1 MKSRIV
7 IPMTMLALL
16 WGATAGFGA
25 SNQAAGE
32 ASSVASTNA
41 QQVPVAVM
49 PELKYEFTPVVD
61 GAEVVHDFVVKNS
74 GEAVLAIH
82 QVKTG

>member
-1 MKSRIV
+1 MRFRIV
-7 IPMTMLALL
+7 IPMVMLALM

-25 SNQAAGE
+25 SDQAAGK
-32 ASSVASTNA
+32 ASSSAGTTVQAA
-41 QQVPVAVM
+41 PVAVI

-61 GAEVVHDFVVKNS
+61 GAEVTHDFTVKNF
-74 GEAVLAIH
+74 GEAALAIH

>member
-7 IPMTMLALL
+7 IPMVMLALM

-25 SNQAAGE
+25 SNQAAE
-32 ASSVASTNA
+32 KAPSSAGTTGQA
-41 QQVPVAVM
+41 LPVAVM
-49 PELKYEFTPVVD
+49 PELKYEFAPVVD
-61 GAEVVHDFVVKNS
+61 GAEVTHDFTVKNS
-74 GEAVLAIH
+74 GKADLAIH